1 MVKRTVILKPS
12 GASGA
17 SSDDKNKVARPDIS
31 AIAAEE
37 ELKADEKKNAE
48 ADVPEPGQKP
58 DNRKRCEH
66 GRLFK
71 CQQCEGMKG
80 KLTPEQLERRRE
92 RLEDMSIQFHV
103 SLFNLVGLIAGDEEF
118 RLTQEEKH
126 GLGKTGATAI
136 EEVAPET
143 SIKAVAIIG
152 YAVTLAGCVTGK
164 IFDAQRKA
172 AQKKDAGVHNVL
184 DTKGKNGKEHSQADH
199 GDEAERKDVSSPPL
213 LRIP

>member
-1 MVKRTVILKPS
+1 MVKKTVILRSAESAP
-12 GASGA
+12 
-17 SSDDKNKVARPDIS
+17 SSDKDKVARPDIKS
-31 AIAAEE
+31 IVAEE
-37 ELKADEKKNAE
+37 ELAADAKKAEQKDQ
-48 ADVPEPGQKP
+48 PEPGKGP
-58 DNRKRCEH
+58 DNRQRCAH

-80 KLTPEQLERRRE
+80 QLTPEQQQKRRE
-92 RLEDMSIQFHV
+92 RLEDVATQFHV
-103 SLFNLVGLIAGDEEF
+103 SLFNLTALIAGDEDF

-143 SIKAVAIIG
+143 SIKAIAVIG

-164 IFDAQRKA
+164 IFDATKKA
-172 AQKKDAGVHNVL
+172 AQKKPDGKTEEKKPNAEHSPSDNG
-184 DTKGKNGKEHSQADH
+184 DKKNGEN
-199 GDEAERKDVSSPPL
+199 VSGPPL

>member
-1 MVKRTVILKPS
+1 MVKKTVILKTS
-12 GASGA
+12 AGSGA
-17 SSDDKNKVARPDIS
+17 SSDDKDKVARPDIKT
-31 AIAAEE
+31 IAAEE
-37 ELKADEKKNAE
+37 EIRKDEQAAEKKDAP
-48 ADVPEPGQKP
+48 DPGQKP

-71 CQQCEGMKG
+71 CQQCEGTKG
-80 KLTPEQLERRRE
+80 QLTPEQLARRRE
-92 RLEDMSIQFHV
+92 RLEEVSTQFHV
-103 SLFNLVGLIAGDEEF
+103 SMFNLVALIAGDEDF

-143 SIKAVAIIG
+143 SIKAIAVIG

-172 AQKKDAGVHNVL
+172 AQEKKDGVKKVIEGEGHAKHPPADNGDKKDRQNVP
-184 DTKGKNGKEHSQADH
+184 GAP
-199 GDEAERKDVSSPPL
+199 V
-213 LRIP
+213 LRIS